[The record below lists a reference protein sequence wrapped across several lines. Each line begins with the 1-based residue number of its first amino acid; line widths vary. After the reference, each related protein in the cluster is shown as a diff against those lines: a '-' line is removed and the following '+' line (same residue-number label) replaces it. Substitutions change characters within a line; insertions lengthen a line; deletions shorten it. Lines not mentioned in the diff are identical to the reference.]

1 MINTLLDHRYQIIRV
16 LATGGFGKTYIA
28 EDTKR
33 PGRPICVVKHLKPT
47 SEDPKIFE
55 TAKRLFQGEAE
66 TLEQLGNH
74 DQIPRLLAY
83 FDHNQEF
90 FLVQEFIEGHTLSD
104 ELVANHKWSESE
116 VVELLEEV
124 LSILEF
130 VHDRGVIHRDIK
142 PDNIIRRASDNKL
155 VLVDFGAVKQLRGS
169 YPHAIGI
176 PQHTATVAIGTP
188 GYMPTEQGQGK
199 PRPNSDLY
207 ALGII
212 AIQAL
217 TGVAP
222 IDLQEDIDTGEIL
235 WQNLIAVDD
244 QLAAFLRKMISY
256 HFKDRYQNATQAL
269 KVLHS
274 FAPEISNR
282 GYTPHS
288 KNLGLGSMRV
298 NTQQKTI
305 AFAPANPNIPAVEPI
320 EVPARSNRRDSGG
333 FDLLQLLFLAMLTGG
348 AAVVTPLAVEA
359 FQGLTNNFS
368 FANNA
373 LPTYCMAVVEGDN
386 DIRSEP
392 SSVNPGTIVKTL
404 TKDTK
409 LEAVGKRTTRGWIQ
423 LKLNSGK
430 LVWAHSNAIKNNDE
444 WKSCLRDKHITIT
457 TVDDRNLVADIPIP
471 ETQAESSEITPL
483 TFPEDTPSPK
493 ASFWDLFKSDRNK
506 SDRNKSDQ
514 KSNPVTEEQ
523 NQGDKAVKQARE
535 KYDNGDIKG
544 AIDILR
550 SIESKKSE
558 VEEKAE
564 MISQWQ
570 KDWAKAESL
579 FRDIDSAV
587 LEGKWDKVLDYK
599 NNPEKLP
606 DIDYWRKK
614 IEPLFQQ
621 ANQNSNNQ
629 NSNNRNSNN
638 QTNATKETAHI
649 KESKTKESKT
659 GDKSSNSEQSTGN
672 KNFQPK
678 PIESVANNILQWFG
692 SNANDK

>member
-55 TAKRLFQGEAE
+55 TAKRLFQSEAE

-104 ELVANHKWSESE
+104 ELVTNQKWSESE

-130 VHDRGVIHRDIK
+130 VHDQGVIHRDIK

-169 YPHAIGI
+169 HPHGIGI

-222 IDLQEDIDTGEIL
+222 IDLQEDLDTGEIL
-235 WQNLIAVDD
+235 WQNLVAVDD
-244 QLAAFLRKMISY
+244 QLAAFLNNMISY

-274 FAPEISNR
+274 FTPEISNR
-282 GYTPHS
+282 GYARHS
-288 KNLGLGSMRV
+288 RNLGVGSMRV

-305 AFAPANPNIPAVEPI
+305 AFAPANPDIPAEKPI
-320 EVPARSNRRDSGG
+320 EVRRRSNRRDSGG
-333 FDLLQLLFLAMLTGG
+333 FDFLQVLFLAMLTGG

-368 FANNA
+368 FASNT
-373 LPTYCMAVVEGDN
+373 LPGYCVAVVAGDSN
-386 DIRSEP
+386 IRTEP
-392 SSVNPGTIVKTL
+392 SSVNPRTIVKTL
-404 TKDTK
+404 SKDTK
-409 LEAVGKRTTRGWIQ
+409 LEAIGKRTTRGWVQ

-430 LVWAHSNAIKNNDE
+430 LVWAHSDAIKNNDE

-457 TVDDRNLVADIPIP
+457 TVDDRSLVADIPVP
-471 ETQAESSEITPL
+471 QTQRKSSQETPTTSDEVTE
-483 TFPEDTPSPK
+483 SPK
-493 ASFWDLFKSDRNK
+493 ASFWDLFKNK
-506 SDRNKSDQ
+506 KQEKTDSATQEGNR
-514 KSNPVTEEQ
+514 
-523 NQGDKAVKQARE
+523 GDKAVKEARE
-535 KYDNGDIKG
+535 KYENGDIKG
-544 AIDILR
+544 AVSILR
-550 SIESKKSE
+550 SLESKKNQVKE
-558 VEEKAE
+558 TTD

-579 FRDIDSAV
+579 FEDIDRAV
-587 LEGKWDKVLDYK
+587 LEGKWDKVLEYK

-606 DIDYWRKK
+606 DIEYWRKK
-614 IEPLFQQ
+614 IDPLFQQ
-621 ANQNSNNQ
+621 ANKNSVDDK
-629 NSNNRNSNN
+629 
-638 QTNATKETAHI
+638 TNGSETTETARA
-649 KESKTKESKT
+649 KESKADKESSDT
-659 GDKSSNSEQSTGN
+659 GKLTEN
-672 KNFQPK
+672 KNIKPK
-678 PIESVANNILQWFG
+678 PEKSLADNILQWFEG
-692 SNANDK
+692 N

>member
-47 SEDPKIFE
+47 SEDPKIFD
-55 TAKRLFQGEAE
+55 TAKRLFQSEAE

-104 ELVANHKWSESE
+104 ELVANQRWSESE

-169 YPHAIGI
+169 HPHGIGI
-176 PQHTATVAIGTP
+176 PQRTATVAIGTP

-222 IDLQEDIDTGEIL
+222 IDLQEDLDTGEIL
-235 WQNLIAVDD
+235 WQHLVGVDD
-244 QLAAFLRKMISY
+244 QLVAFLNKMISY

-274 FAPEISNR
+274 FTPEISNQ
-282 GYTPHS
+282 GYTRHS
-288 KNLGLGSMRV
+288 RNLGVGSMRV
-298 NTQQKTI
+298 NTQQKTL
-305 AFAPANPNIPAVEPI
+305 AFAPANPDIPAEKPI
-320 EVPARSNRRDSGG
+320 EVRRRSNRRDSGG
-333 FDLLQLLFLAMLTGG
+333 FDFLQILFLAMLTGG

-368 FANNA
+368 FASNTLPGYCIA
-373 LPTYCMAVVEGDN
+373 LVAGDSN
-386 DIRSEP
+386 IRTEP
-392 SSVNPGTIVKTL
+392 SSVNPATVVKTL
-404 TKDTK
+404 SKDTK
-409 LEAVGKRTTRGWIQ
+409 LEAVGKRTTRGWVQ

-430 LVWAHSNAIKNNDE
+430 LVWAHSDAIKNNDE

-457 TVDDRNLVADIPIP
+457 TVDDRSLVADIPVP
-471 ETQAESSEITPL
+471 KTQAKSSEERPSTSDEV
-483 TFPEDTPSPK
+483 TESPK
-493 ASFWDLFKSDRNK
+493 ASFWDLFKNK
-506 SDRNKSDQ
+506 KQETTDSATQ
-514 KSNPVTEEQ
+514 EG

-535 KYDNGDIKG
+535 KYENGDIKG
-544 AIDILR
+544 AVSILR
-550 SIESKKSE
+550 SLESKKNQVKE
-558 VEEKAE
+558 TTD

-579 FRDIDSAV
+579 FEDIDRAV
-587 LEGKWDKVLDYK
+587 LEGKWDKVLEYK

-606 DIDYWRKK
+606 DIEYWRKK
-614 IEPLFQQ
+614 IDPLFQQ
-621 ANQNSNNQ
+621 ANKNSVDDK
-629 NSNNRNSNN
+629 
-638 QTNATKETAHI
+638 TNGSETTETARA
-649 KESKTKESKT
+649 KESKTSKEFSDT
-659 GDKSSNSEQSTGN
+659 EKSTEN
-672 KNFQPK
+672 KDIKPK
-678 PIESVANNILQWFG
+678 SAKSLADNILQWFEG
-692 SNANDK
+692 N

>member
-47 SEDPKIFE
+47 SEDPKIFD

-83 FDHNQEF
+83 FDQNQEF

-104 ELVANHKWSESE
+104 ELVSNQKWSESE
-116 VVELLEEV
+116 VVELLQEV

-130 VHDRGVIHRDIK
+130 VHDQGVIHRDIK
-142 PDNIIRRASDNKL
+142 PDNIIRRAADNKL

-169 YPHAIGI
+169 HPHGIGI

-217 TGVAP
+217 TGIAP
-222 IDLQEDIDTGEIL
+222 IDLQEDLDTGEIV
-235 WQNLIAVDD
+235 WQNLVAVDD
-244 QLAAFLRKMISY
+244 QLAAFLNKMISY

-274 FAPEISNR
+274 LAPDISTQ
-282 GYTPHS
+282 GYTRYS
-288 KNLGLGSMRV
+288 RNLSLGSMRV

-305 AFAPANPNIPAVEPI
+305 AFAPANPHLPAGKPI
-320 EVPARSNRRDSGG
+320 EVRAKSRRRNSGG

-368 FANNA
+368 FADNA
-373 LPTYCMAVVEGDN
+373 LPQYCMAMVRGDRN
-386 DIRSEP
+386 VRSEP
-392 SSVNPGTIVKTL
+392 SSVNPGTVVKTL
-404 TKDTK
+404 TEDTQ
-409 LEAVGKRTTRGWIQ
+409 LEAIGKRTTRGWVQ

-430 LVWAHSNAIKNNDE
+430 LVWAHSDAITNNDE
-444 WKSCLRDKHITIT
+444 WTSCLRDKHITIK
-457 TVDDRNLVADIPIP
+457 TVDDRSLVADIPVP
-471 ETQAESSEITPL
+471 ESQEKSSELTPIA
-483 TFPEDTPSPK
+483 PEEVKPTPK
-493 ASFWDLFKSDRNK
+493 ASFWDLFKSDK
-506 SDRNKSDQ
+506 KPDPVAQ
-514 KSNPVTEEQ
+514 KQ
-523 NQGDKAVKQARE
+523 NQEDKAVKKARE
-535 KYDNGDIKG
+535 KYDNGDLKG
-544 AIDILR
+544 AVSILR
-550 SIESKKSE
+550 SIDSKKSQVKE
-558 VEEKAE
+558 TTD

-579 FRDIDSAV
+579 FEDIDSAV

-606 DIDYWRKK
+606 DIEYWRKK
-614 IEPLFQQ
+614 VEPLFQQ
-621 ANQNSNNQ
+621 ANNKTNN
-629 NSNNRNSNN
+629 NK
-638 QTNATKETAHI
+638 TNKNETETIEKAI
-649 KESKTKESKT
+649 QAKDSEVVSQSSDA
-659 GDKSSNSEQSTGN
+659 DKSAEN
-672 KNFQPK
+672 KNAKSK
-678 PIESVANNILQWFG
+678 PGKSVTDNIIQWFG
-692 SNANDK
+692 SND